1 MTKKSVALVSVVI
14 TTYGRKNTFK
24 RALES
29 VLAQSYPNIEVI
41 VVDDNPIGSEARDYV
56 EKLMRKYYPVRYI
69 MNAKNLG
76 GALSRNVGIDA
87 SSGKYVAFLD
97 DDDTYANTKIEKQMS
112 LFANDKSEKLG
123 IVYCYANRINSNGEM
138 IGGYDNNYVGL
149 PIYDHM
155 LGCVAGTSLW
165 LASKKALKAVG
176 GFTDTPSKQDSTVI
190 LKMLTAGYTVDR
202 VPERLVDYYEHNGEG
217 ISGTKMSNIKGINN
231 YRNLCRSHYSLI
243 TPAQQKLVEYNFAR
257 QLLTIYAINHMRRK
271 AFAEYIFMV
280 KYQPFYRR
288 NLIAIFKIALP
299 SQYAHLLKFMKKK
312 RVFASRGK

>member
-1 MTKKSVALVSVVI
+1 MTQKSAALVSIII
-14 TTYGRKNTFK
+14 TTYGRKNVFK

-29 VLAQSYPNIEVI
+29 ALAQSYPNIEVI

-56 EKLMRKYYPVRYI
+56 EKLMRNYNPVRYI

-97 DDDTYANTKIEKQMS
+97 DDDTYAETKVEKQVV
-112 LFANDKSEKLG
+112 LFANDKSERLG

-149 PIYDHM
+149 PIYEHM

-165 LASKKALKAVG
+165 LASKNALKAVG

-190 LKMLTAGYTVDR
+190 LKMLTAGFTIDR
-202 VPERLVDYYEHNGEG
+202 VPERLVNYYEHNGER
-217 ISGTKMSNIKGINN
+217 ISGTKMSNVKGINN
-231 YRNLCRSHYSLI
+231 YRNLCRSHYSLM
-243 TPAQQKLVEYNFAR
+243 TSAQQKLVEYNFAR
-257 QLLTIYAINHMRRK
+257 QLLTIYVINHMRRK
-271 AFAEYIFMV
+271 AIAEFIIMM
-280 KYQPFYRR
+280 KSQPFNIR

-299 SQYAHLLKFMKKK
+299 SQYAHLLKLMKKK
-312 RVFASRGK
+312 QVFARRAG